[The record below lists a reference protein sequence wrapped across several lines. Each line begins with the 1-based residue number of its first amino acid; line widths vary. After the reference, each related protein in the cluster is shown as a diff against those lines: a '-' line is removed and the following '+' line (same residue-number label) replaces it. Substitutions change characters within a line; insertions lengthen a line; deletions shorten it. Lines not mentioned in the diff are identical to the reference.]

1 MNDPE
6 WAWRSG
12 LILGRVFASFCGLGT
27 DAVAGSEPVSFDWP
41 VTICFIAARMVFRRF
56 RRMHNFL

>member
-1 MNDPE
+1 MEVRTD
-6 WAWRSG
+6 SG
-12 LILGRVFASFCGLGT
+12 SSVRIFLRLGT

-41 VTICFIAARMVFRRF
+41 VTICFIAAHMVFRRF